1 MMMLMSTVTE
11 HSQLLKNNLQFVSC
25 VFDLVLKLF
34 YDAIASINGIIGT
47 SIGLKHDCMHS
58 CVFLWRGKGFND
70 LGDVA
75 DSKELMR
82 VKELAVTVVR
92 EIRSKK
98 TIGSAF
104 PALVF
109 AGGAGLVCAVVV
121 AAAGAARRF

>member
-1 MMMLMSTVTE
+1 MMMSTVTK
-11 HSQLLKNNLQFVSC
+11 HSQLLKNNLQFVSG
-25 VFDLVLKLF
+25 VFDLVLKLS

-58 CVFLWRGKGFND
+58 CVFLRRGKGFDD
-70 LGDVA
+70 LGDIA

-82 VKELAVTVVR
+82 VKELTVTVVR
-92 EIRSKK
+92 EIRSEK

-109 AGGAGLVCAVVV
+109 AGGAGLVCAAIGV
-121 AAAGAARRF
+121 AGAAARRF